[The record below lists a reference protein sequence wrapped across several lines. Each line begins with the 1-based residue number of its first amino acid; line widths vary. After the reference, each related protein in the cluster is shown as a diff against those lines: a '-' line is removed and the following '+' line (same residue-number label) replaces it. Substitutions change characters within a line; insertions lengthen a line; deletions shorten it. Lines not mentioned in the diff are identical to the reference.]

1 MQSQIKVATNINALL
16 HVPNESSIKHW
27 SNITCAT
34 LSLPTWNQKTSP
46 IGNNLEKKIPTSL
59 QDIWIQQL
67 LCFTFV
73 NLKFPW
79 NYAMLYW
86 NFLHFQHY
94 SLSNLWKF
102 STTWFFF
109 LFEFSNRVGYFRSG
123 VLTCRWYIWK
133 KLQVLDEIDTNQQIS
148 LTLKVYQICLTLES
162 SNVCFYVMT
171 LTLGF

>member
-1 MQSQIKVATNINALL
+1 MQWQIKVATNINALL

-46 IGNNLEKKIPTSL
+46 VGNNLEKKSQPHFKTYGY
-59 QDIWIQQL
+59 
-67 LCFTFV
+67 
-73 NLKFPW
+73 K
-79 NYAMLYW
+79 NYCVSHSSIW
-86 NFLHFQHY
+86 NFHEIMQCCIEISYTFNIF

-102 STTWFFF
+102 STTRFFF
-109 LFEFSNRVGYFRSG
+109 LFEFNNRVGYFRSG
-123 VLTCRWYIWK
+123 VLTCKWYIWK
-133 KLQVLDEIDTNQQIS
+133 KLQVLDGIDTNQQIY

-162 SNVCFYVMT
+162 SNVCFNVMT